1 MGFIDGY
8 DFDDFDSAENAVQ
21 RKKDERIEEVKAM
34 IQRLKDY
41 ESAVYEYNRLNGVL
55 FLMDEKEISGIR
67 EAITDMLNHYIEFL
81 QYIDGEDEATRK
93 RQIPVWAQSILA
105 EDEPKTIT
113 KKTSSAYKS
122 GIDKDEV
129 YKLYKEGKSMRKIA
143 QQMECSPAA
152 VKLKK
157 KKKKREL
164 GISD

>member
-21 RKKDERIEEVKAM
+21 RKRDERIEEVKAI

-81 QYIDGEDEATRK
+81 QYIDEEDEATRK

-113 KKTSSAYKS
+113 KKNDFIT
-122 GIDKDEV
+122 
-129 YKLYKEGKSMRKIA
+129 L
-143 QQMECSPAA
+143 
-152 VKLKK
+152 
-157 KKKKREL
+157 
-164 GISD
+164 IS

>member
-21 RKKDERIEEVKAM
+21 RKRDERIEEVKAM

-41 ESAVYEYNRLNGVL
+41 ERAVYEYNRLNGVL

-81 QYIDGEDEATRK
+81 QYIDEEDEATRK

-113 KKTSSAYKS
+113 KKNDFIT
-122 GIDKDEV
+122 
-129 YKLYKEGKSMRKIA
+129 L
-143 QQMECSPAA
+143 
-152 VKLKK
+152 
-157 KKKKREL
+157 
-164 GISD
+164 IS

>member
-21 RKKDERIEEVKAM
+21 RKRDERIEEVKAI

-81 QYIDGEDEATRK
+81 QYIDEEDEATRK

-113 KKTSSAYKS
+113 KKNDFYILIQDESDINIVFRIEKS
-122 GIDKDEV
+122 FL
-129 YKLYKEGKSMRKIA
+129 KL
-143 QQMECSPAA
+143 
-152 VKLKK
+152 
-157 KKKKREL
+157 
-164 GISD
+164 

>member
-21 RKKDERIEEVKAM
+21 RKRDERIEEVKAI

-55 FLMDEKEISGIR
+55 FLMDEKEISCIR

-81 QYIDGEDEATRK
+81 QYIDEEDEATRK

-105 EDEPKTIT
+105 ED
-113 KKTSSAYKS
+113 
-122 GIDKDEV
+122 
-129 YKLYKEGKSMRKIA
+129 
-143 QQMECSPAA
+143 
-152 VKLKK
+152 
-157 KKKKREL
+157 
-164 GISD
+164 

>member
-21 RKKDERIEEVKAM
+21 RKRDERIEEVKAI

-81 QYIDGEDEATRK
+81 QYIDEEDEATRK

-113 KKTSSAYKS
+113 KKPHRHINR
-122 GIDKDEV
+122 G
-129 YKLYKEGKSMRKIA
+129 
-143 QQMECSPAA
+143 
-152 VKLKK
+152 
-157 KKKKREL
+157 
-164 GISD
+164 